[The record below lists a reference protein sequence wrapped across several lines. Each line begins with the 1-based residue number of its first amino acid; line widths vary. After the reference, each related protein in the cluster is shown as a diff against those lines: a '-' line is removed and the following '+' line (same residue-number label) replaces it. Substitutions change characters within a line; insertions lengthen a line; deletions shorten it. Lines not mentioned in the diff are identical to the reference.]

1 MLKSARSN
9 TQYLAMAAS
18 RKGTAKLSEIR
29 EIEVEMQAK
38 WEKEKIFEEEA
49 PDSE

>member
-1 MLKSARSN
+1 MQDL
-9 TQYLAMAAS
+9 THIYLAMAA